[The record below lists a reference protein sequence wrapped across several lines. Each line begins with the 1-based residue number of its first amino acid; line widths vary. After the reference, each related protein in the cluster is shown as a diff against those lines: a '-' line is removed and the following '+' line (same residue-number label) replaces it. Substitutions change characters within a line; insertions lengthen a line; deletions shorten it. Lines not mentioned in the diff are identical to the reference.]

1 MRVLSIVE
9 DSIVDGQGLRTTIFL
24 AGCTHYCRGCHN
36 PESWRIDGGIEMS
49 IDEIMSQVNRNPLN
63 DISFSGGEPMLQI
76 KELILLAKKCKQK
89 NKNIWCYTGFLWE
102 ELMTKYKDEFTQLSM
117 YLDVLVDG
125 RFMIEQRDLSLLFKG
140 SKNQR
145 MIDCQRS
152 LKEDKLVLYS
162 E

>member
-9 DSIVDGQGLRTTIFL
+9 DSIVDGPGLRTTIFL

-49 IDEIMSQVNRNPLN
+49 IDEMISQVNRNPLN
-63 DISFSGGEPMLQI
+63 DITFSGGEPMLQI
-76 KELILLAKKCKQK
+76 RELILLAKKCKQK

-102 ELMTKYKDEFTQLSM
+102 ELMTKYKDEFMQLSM

-145 MIDCQRS
+145 VIDCQRS
-152 LKEDKLVLYS
+152 LKVDKLVLYS

>member
-9 DSIVDGQGLRTTIFL
+9 DSIVDGPGLRTTIFL

-49 IDEIMSQVNRNPLN
+49 IDEMMSQVNRNPLN
-63 DISFSGGEPMLQI
+63 DITFSGGEPMLQI
-76 KELILLAKKCKQK
+76 RELILLAKKCKQK

-145 MIDCQRS
+145 VIDCQRS
-152 LKEDKLVLYS
+152 LKEDKLVLYN

>member
-9 DSIVDGQGLRTTIFL
+9 DSIVDGPGLRTTIFL

-49 IDEIMSQVNRNPLN
+49 IDEMMSQVNRNPLN
-63 DISFSGGEPMLQI
+63 DITFSGGEPMLQI
-76 KELILLAKKCKQK
+76 RELILLAKKFKQK

-145 MIDCQRS
+145 VIDCQRS

>member
-1 MRVLSIVE
+1 LRVLSIVE
-9 DSIVDGQGLRTTIFL
+9 DSVVDGPGLRTTIFF

-49 IDEIMSQVNRNPLN
+49 IDEMMSQLNRNPLN
-63 DISFSGGEPMLQI
+63 DITFSGGEPMLQI
-76 KELILLAKKCKQK
+76 RELIRLAKKCKEN

-102 ELMTKYKDEFTQLSM
+102 ELVTEFKEEFAELSI

-125 RFMIEQRDLSLLFKG
+125 RFLIEQRDLSLLYKG

-145 MIDCQRS
+145 VIDCQRS
-152 LKEDKLVLYS
+152 LKQHKLVLYG

>member
-9 DSIVDGQGLRTTIFL
+9 DSIVDGPGLRTTIFL
-24 AGCTHYCRGCHN
+24 AGCCHYCRGCHN
-36 PESWRIDGGIEMS
+36 PESWKINGGTEMT
-49 IDEIMSQVNRNPLN
+49 IDEIMSRVNCNPIN
-63 DISFSGGEPMLQI
+63 EITFSGGEPMLQI
-76 KELILLAKKCKQK
+76 TELIQLAQKCKQE

-102 ELMTKYKDEFTQLSM
+102 ELMTNYKDEFTQLCI

-125 RFMIEQRDLSLLFKG
+125 RFMMEQRDLSLLFKG

-145 MIDCQRS
+145 VIDCQRS
-152 LKEDKLVLYS
+152 IMEHKTVLYG

>member
-9 DSIVDGQGLRTTIFL
+9 DSIVDGPGLRTTIFL

-49 IDEIMSQVNRNPLN
+49 IDEMMSQVNRNPLN
-63 DISFSGGEPMLQI
+63 DITFSGGEPMLQI
-76 KELILLAKKCKQK
+76 RELILLAKKCKQK

-125 RFMIEQRDLSLLFKG
+125 RFMIEERDLSLLFKG

-145 MIDCQRS
+145 VIDCQRS

>member
-9 DSIVDGQGLRTTIFL
+9 DSIVDGPGLRTTIFL

-49 IDEIMSQVNRNPLN
+49 IDEMMSQVNRNPLN
-63 DISFSGGEPMLQI
+63 DITFSGGEPMLQI
-76 KELILLAKKCKQK
+76 RELILLAKKCKQK

-145 MIDCQRS
+145 VIDCQRS
-152 LKEDKLVLYS
+152 LKEDNLVLYS

>member
-9 DSIVDGQGLRTTIFL
+9 DSIVDGPGLRTTIFL

-36 PESWRIDGGIEMS
+36 PESWRIDGGIEMT
-49 IDEIMSQVNRNPLN
+49 IDEMMSQVNRNPLN
-63 DISFSGGEPMLQI
+63 DITFSGGEPMLQI
-76 KELILLAKKCKQK
+76 RELILLAKKFKQK

-145 MIDCQRS
+145 VIDCQRS
-152 LKEDKLVLYS
+152 LKEDKLVLFS